1 MRKIMTDKKDN
12 TENGFKDFYFG
23 NNVFNLDTHKAKKKQ
38 NPVSEDMDHLYKL
51 IKGLNEGCVFN
62 LKEGIIEEI
71 LLGNDDHEKVKFIT
85 YLLGEV
91 FTHDLIKDEIKLQC
105 MGAFTYGL
113 NVIIHGD
120 LGGDEVS
127 ES

>member
-1 MRKIMTDKKDN
+1 MTDKKDS
-12 TENGFKDFYFG
+12 
-23 NNVFNLDTHKAKKKQ
+23 NVFDFDAHKSKKT
-38 NPVSEDMDHLYKL
+38 NSSASEDLDQLYKL
-51 IKGLNEGCVFN
+51 IKGLDDGCVLN

-71 LLGNDDHEKVKFIT
+71 LLGNDDHEKIKFIT
-85 YLLGEV
+85 YLLGEI
-91 FTHDLIKDEIKLQC
+91 FTHGLIKDEIKLQC

>member
-1 MRKIMTDKKDN
+1 MRKIMKDKKD
-12 TENGFKDFYFG
+12 T
-23 NNVFNLDTHKAKKKQ
+23 NVFDFDAHKSKKPNSSAGEDLDQ
-38 NPVSEDMDHLYKL
+38 LYKL

-62 LKEGIIEEI
+62 LKEGIVEEI
-71 LLGNDDHEKVKFIT
+71 LLGSDDHEKIKFIT

-120 LGGDEVS
+120 LEGDDVS